1 MEEMIA
7 QCTEMMGQMQNM
19 MGSGMMGGSMMSN
32 SGGMMASGSP
42 WLASPWYWL
51 GWMLVLAVLVGLFI
65 ALLGVIR
72 RPGPVPAA
80 AEKPLMILKRR
91 YAQGEIPPE
100 QFETM
105 KQQLAEG

>member
-7 QCTEMMGQMQNM
+7 QCTEMMDQMQNM
-19 MGSGMMGGSMMSN
+19 MGSGMMGGGMMNN
-32 SGGMMASGSP
+32 SGMMGSGSP

-51 GWMLVLAVLVGLFI
+51 GWVLVPAVLVGLFI
-65 ALLGVIR
+65 ALLSVIR
-72 RPGPVPAA
+72 RPGHVPAA
-80 AEKPLMILKRR
+80 AETPLMILKRR

-105 KQQLAEG
+105 KRQLAEV